1 MHKALLFL
9 LALVL
14 IVGLISCSKDSAP
27 TIETGNM
34 IIGHWQWVESN
45 GGIAG
50 VHLTPENT
58 GNSQMLIYLADG
70 VDAGISRF
78 YRNDTLLIEA
88 AFELTAASWD
98 NQIWHDAIDYSGD
111 QPTQFYSFSAKYDT
125 LYLSDFIV
133 DGFNSVYIRVR

>member
-1 MHKALLFL
+1 MKM
-9 LALVL
+9 LVAIL
-14 IVGLISCSKDSAP
+14 IVLCLLSCSKDSAP
-27 TIETGNM
+27 TIESNNM

-50 VHLTPENT
+50 VHLTPETT
-58 GNSQMLIYLADG
+58 GYSQDLFYMADG

-78 YRNDTLLIEA
+78 YRNGILLSETA
-88 AFELTAASWD
+88 YELTAASWD

-125 LYLSDFIV
+125 LYLSDFV
-133 DGFNSVYIRVR
+133 TDGFNSVYIRVR